1 MFKKKKNAICII
13 PARSGSKRI
22 KNKNIIDFCGKPLIS
37 YSIQIAIKS
46 RLFDRIIVSTDS
58 VKIAKISI
66 KYGAEVPFLRSKKLA
81 DDYTGTNDV
90 IRDAIN
96 KIGSNNVKY
105 HFCIYPTAP
114 LIEAEDLIKAFNK
127 IKQKNYDLL
136 IATNTYNSNP
146 LRSFR
151 ITKDKISF
159 KWRVFAKKR
168 SQDLEDL
175 IHDSGT
181 FYIYKTK
188 KFLKFKKMPKAT
200 SFYNIDKFRSVDIN
214 NLQDLKFAEFL
225 YKYNKFKN

>member
-1 MFKKKKNAICII
+1 MFKEKKNAICII
-13 PARSGSKRI
+13 PARAGSKRI

-46 RLFDRIIVSTDS
+46 RLFERIIVSTDS
-58 VKIAKISI
+58 VEISKIAI

-81 DDYTGTNDV
+81 DDYTGKNDV
-90 IRDAIN
+90 MRDAIN
-96 KIGSNNVKY
+96 KIGSNNIKY
-105 HFCIYPTAP
+105 HCCIYPTAP
-114 LIEAEDLIKAFNK
+114 LIEVEDLIKAFNK
-127 IKQKNYDLL
+127 IKKKNYDCL

-151 ITKDKISF
+151 VIKDKISF
-159 KWRVFAKKR
+159 KWRGFAQKR
-168 SQDLEDL
+168 SQDLENL

-188 KFLKFKKMPKAT
+188 KFLKPKKMLKAT